1 MPKFYNSTGK
11 QTENLETR
19 RMTISSLQSV
29 GCRKGIPEAAR
40 FIASCVQEA
49 SASGQVAAWI
59 AQYGVEGKLTPAT

>member
-1 MPKFYNSTGK
+1 M
-11 QTENLETR
+11 
-19 RMTISSLQSV
+19 QSV

-59 AQYGVEGKLTPAT
+59 VQYGVEGKLTPAT